1 LRYRSDQKFLSCVN
15 ALLGT
20 TISHYFDSFVFQ
32 PIETYACSE
41 GGHLRCET
49 FCIQCNSVDFTVQAL
64 CDLKKYFTRTNLSV
78 RGEKNVVLKGIC
90 DLLAMYLRMQCH

>member
-1 LRYRSDQKFLSCVN
+1 
-15 ALLGT
+15 LLGT

-49 FCIQCNSVDFTVQAL
+49 FCIQCNSVDLTVQAL
-64 CDLKKYFTRTNLSV
+64 GDLKKYFTRTNLSV
-78 RGEKNVVLKGIC
+78 RGEE
-90 DLLAMYLRMQCH
+90 MSS